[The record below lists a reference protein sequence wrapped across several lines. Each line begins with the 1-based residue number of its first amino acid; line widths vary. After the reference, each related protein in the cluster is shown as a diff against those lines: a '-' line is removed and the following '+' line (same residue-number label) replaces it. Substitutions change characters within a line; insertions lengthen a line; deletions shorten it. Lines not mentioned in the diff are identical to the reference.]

1 MTLLAKRYASAL
13 LLAAR
18 AASAEDAIASD
29 LAAVHAAVRVPGVR
43 PMIASPDL
51 TEQERERVLTK
62 LTAGRHTLVQNL
74 VKVLQ
79 HRHRIDV
86 LFDIQPAFRALL
98 MAQRGEL
105 EGIVETAR
113 PLAAEDESRLR
124 EVAGKIAGRKVALSV
139 QVRPELVGGV
149 RLRIGNVLY
158 DGSLQS
164 ALSQLEK
171 KLLQATL

>member
-1 MTLLAKRYASAL
+1 
-13 LLAAR
+13 
-18 AASAEDAIASD
+18 
-29 LAAVHAAVRVPGVR
+29 
-43 PMIASPDL
+43 
-51 TEQERERVLTK
+51 
-62 LTAGRHTLVQNL
+62 

-171 KLLQATL
+171 KLLQATI